1 MSSFKIFRMA
11 GSCGLG
17 ALCMIHDAIE
27 AAGSMY
33 SGALL
38 SEAVTLL
45 QAGQSMIAPIMYDPL
60 VWGSDFLS
68 LVLP

>member
-1 MSSFKIFRMA
+1 
-11 GSCGLG
+11 
-17 ALCMIHDAIE
+17 MIHDAIE